1 MGRNCKTN
9 IFIVE
14 DNAMYTFFL
23 NEVLKEEGN
32 FNITTFATAEE
43 CLNEADVKPDI
54 IILDYFLEGAM
65 TGTEFFSAIQ
75 KKYPGINVIVLSG
88 QKNVQVAA
96 ELIEAGVS
104 EYIEKK
110 DPEAI
115 QKLKYAILK
124 LSKMHN
130 TGTNGNGHK
139 RPKMNSHDIFI
150 VEDNTA
156 YATALQSFIKNAFPD
171 VNRIKVFPAG
181 EIALM
186 EPEANPGLIILD
198 YFLDDKYYDA
208 KNGLEVIKQLKEKK
222 PNANIVLLSG
232 QSDISVALEATQK
245 YHCHYVQ
252 KGEHAFDRIEEYMKE
267 LW

>member
-1 MGRNCKTN
+1 MGKNGKTN

-14 DNAMYTFFL
+14 DNPMYTFFL
-23 NEVLKEEGN
+23 NETLKEEGN

-43 CLNEADVKPDI
+43 CLKAVESKPDI

-65 TGTEFFSAIQ
+65 TGKEFFEAVRSKHQ
-75 KKYPGINVIVLSG
+75 GVKVIVLSG

-110 DPEAI
+110 DPDAI
-115 QKLKYAILK
+115 NKLKYAILR
-124 LSKMHN
+124 LSHQNVSGSEK
-130 TGTNGNGHK
+130 NGQKHH
-139 RPKMNSHDIFI
+139 KMNSHDIFI

-156 YATALQSFIKNAFPD
+156 YAAALQSFIKNTFPD

-181 EIALM
+181 EIAM
-186 EPEANPGLIILD
+186 MDQEADPGLIILD
-198 YFLDDKYYDA
+198 YYLDEKYYDA
-208 KNGLEVIKQLKEKK
+208 KNGLDVVKQLKSKT
-222 PNANIVLLSG
+222 PSANIVLLSG

-245 YHCHYVQ
+245 YNCHYVQ
-252 KGEHAFDRIEEYMKE
+252 KDEQAFNRLEEYMKE